1 MFDYQGNS
9 TGFRED
15 ISRYGAKLEQ
25 IYGSILGKKL
35 FEYVTK
41 LMSPKLLFTPPRGLS
56 TAQPVM
62 ASIDNLFEKAD
73 LKFLWQAISSVDLDE
88 TLTRELDRRILLGLG
103 YDPTAW
109 TEKQPSPNEAELE
122 QFKEVAERRQKYF
135 RGLDNAG
142 LSNFIARWDK
152 YIAPD
157 NTLLNNFVKSA
168 QPYRIRKITSDQV
181 PDLDSILMSGRAIG
195 FGSDRDN
202 YAGAMVLAPALDKI
216 MVTDE
221 GRLIL
226 KDTSRILTVPFIVL
240 SDEGVENHTAV
251 QLQGS
256 NLPPYLVA
264 FIHEF
269 NHFVLYCL
277 QNYPLNITAGLFYGK
292 AIEQSQKK

>member
-1 MFDYQGNS
+1 MFNYQGNS

-15 ISRYGAKLEQ
+15 INRYSAKLEQ
-25 IYGSILGKKL
+25 VYRSILGKKL
-35 FEYVTK
+35 LEYVTN
-41 LMSPKLLFTPPRGLS
+41 LISPKLLFTQPRGQS
-56 TAQPVM
+56 TAQSVM
-62 ASIDNLFEKAD
+62 ASIDNLFETAD
-73 LKFLWQAISSVDLDE
+73 MNFLWQAISSVDLDE
-88 TLTRELDRRILLGLG
+88 TLTRELDRRVILGLG
-103 YDPTAW
+103 YNPTAW
-109 TEKQPSPNEAELE
+109 IETQSSSSEAELA

-142 LSNFIARWDK
+142 LSNFIVKWDK

-202 YAGAMVLAPALDKI
+202 YAGAMVLAPAQDKI
-216 MVTDE
+216 MMTDE
-221 GRLIL
+221 GRLVL
-226 KDTSRILTVPFIVL
+226 KDTSRILTAPFIVL

-264 FIHEF
+264 FVHEF

-277 QNYPLNITAGLFYGK
+277 QNLPLNITAGLFYGK
-292 AIEQSQKK
+292 AVEQKL